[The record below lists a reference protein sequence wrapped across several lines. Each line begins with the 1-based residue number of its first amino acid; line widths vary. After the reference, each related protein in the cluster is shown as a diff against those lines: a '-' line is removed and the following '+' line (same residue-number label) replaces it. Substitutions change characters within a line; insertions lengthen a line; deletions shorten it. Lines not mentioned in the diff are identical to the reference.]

1 MLIKQISV
9 FVENKPGKLSEVIK
23 EIGDCGIDIH
33 ALSMADTTDFGVL
46 RLIVN
51 EPEKVKEILKN
62 KGMVVK
68 TNEVIAIVVEDK
80 PGGLASILENLKEK
94 GIGIE
99 YIYAFIGKNVN
110 GANVVM
116 KVDKPEVA
124 IEALGKTDVV
134 VVPAA
139 DLFR

>member
-23 EIGDCGIDIH
+23 EIGDYGIDIH
-33 ALSMADTTDFGVL
+33 ALSIADATDFGVL

-51 EPEKVKEILKN
+51 EPDRVKQILKE

-80 PGGLASILENLKEK
+80 PGGLSCILENLKEK

-116 KVDKPEVA
+116 KVDNPEAA
-124 IEALGKTDVV
+124 IEALGKTDIS

-139 DLFR
+139 ELFR

>member
-33 ALSMADTTDFGVL
+33 ALSIADATDFGVL

-51 EPEKVKEILKN
+51 EPDKVKQILKE

-80 PGGLASILENLKEK
+80 PGGLSSILENLKQK

-116 KVDKPEVA
+116 KVDNPEAA
-124 IEALGKTDVV
+124 IEALGKTDVEV
-134 VVPAA
+134 IPAA

>member
-80 PGGLASILENLKEK
+80 PGGLAIILENLKEK